1 MSPDRAISP
10 ALPRRQR
17 LLAALLAA
25 AIATLSACGSDAPPG
40 TSTGTVADNGTP
52 TTPARKPNIL
62 YIMADTSAIPTS
74 TPWAARSTRPT
85 SMRSCNRAAC

>member
-62 YIMADTSAIPTS
+62 YLMADDLG
-74 TPWAARSTRPT
+74 
-85 SMRSCNRAAC
+85 